1 MSLRLSTVERQ
12 KQIIDEAIK
21 IIHEKGFASLSIREL
36 AKKVG
41 ISEPAIYRHFSSKE
55 DIVVGILNRMI
66 EFGEIIENNIKDIK
80 NPKEKIKQ
88 FIYLHIE
95 LLEKNPQMTSIIF
108 SEDIF
113 QPNEIINGKLQIIFR
128 KRHSL
133 LNGIINN
140 AIDEGII
147 VDIEAEEIGNII
159 LGYLH
164 LVIRECRQSRFSVSL
179 IDKATKLVNLL
190 EQIVFI

>member
-88 FIYLHIE
+88 FIYLHLE

-164 LVIRECRQSRFSVSL
+164 LVIREWRQSRFNFSL

>member
-164 LVIRECRQSRFSVSL
+164 LVIREWRQSRFNFSL

>member
-1 MSLRLSTVERQ
+1 VSLRLSTVERQ

-164 LVIRECRQSRFSVSL
+164 LVIREWRQSRFNFSL